1 MERENALKAL
11 PGEIE
16 MLAKMHILYG
26 MQFTAPFE
34 AQKKKVEKL
43 VADCRINPN
52 HDLDP
57 ISRNLYRRYL

>member
-1 MERENALKAL
+1 MERECALKAL

-26 MQFTAPFE
+26 MLFTAPFD
-34 AQKKKVEKL
+34 AQKQKVIRL
-43 VADCRINPN
+43 VADFRINPN

-57 ISRNLYRRYL
+57 VSRNLYRRYI